1 MKFLNR
7 LSKYLMGVLIGLS
20 LTYIMFSE
28 RGCMDWLPSERIK
41 EDIRSR
47 GIMNTE
53 EVACYLE
60 CNGMSVSDL
69 ADLVTGGSINY
80 SESTP
85 REIPRKYL
93 IEQDSNL
100 QSAIFVLNDTA
111 ATVVSVNFNE
121 INDCDC

>member
-7 LSKYLMGVLIGLS
+7 LSKYLLGVLIGLA

-28 RGCMDWLPSERIK
+28 RGCMDWIPSERIK

-60 CNGMSVSDL
+60 CNEMSVSDL
-69 ADLVTGGSINY
+69 ADIVTEGSINY
-80 SESTP
+80 SESSP
-85 REIPRKYL
+85 REIPRKYK
-93 IEQDSNL
+93 IEQEGKL
-100 QSAIFVLNDTA
+100 ESAIFVLNDTA
-111 ATVVSVNFNE
+111 ATVVRVNFKG

>member
-1 MKFLNR
+1 
-7 LSKYLMGVLIGLS
+7 
-20 LTYIMFSE
+20 
-28 RGCMDWLPSERIK
+28 MDWLPSERIK

-47 GIMNTE
+47 GIMHTE

-69 ADLVTGGSINY
+69 ADLVTEGSINY

-93 IEQDSNL
+93 IKQDANL

-111 ATVVSVNFNE
+111 ATVVSIKFKE

>member
-1 MKFLNR
+1 
-7 LSKYLMGVLIGLS
+7 
-20 LTYIMFSE
+20 
-28 RGCMDWLPSERIK
+28 MDWLPSERIK

-47 GIMNTE
+47 GIMNTK

-85 REIPRKYL
+85 REIPRTYL
-93 IEQDSNL
+93 IEQDTNL

-111 ATVVSVNFNE
+111 ATVVSVNFKE

>member
-1 MKFLNR
+1 MQFLNR
-7 LSKYLMGVLIGLS
+7 LSKYLMGVLIGLA

-69 ADLVTGGSINY
+69 ADLVTEGSINY

-85 REIPRKYL
+85 REIHRTYL
-93 IEQDSNL
+93 IEQDAKL
-100 QSAIFVLNDTA
+100 QSAIFVFNDTA
-111 ATVVSVNFNE
+111 ATVVSVNFKE